1 MSTILSVNLDDLLHQ
16 RSVESARV
24 EFKASWSERT
34 GSQVLKTICAFA
46 NDHQN
51 LNGGYVVIGV
61 AEQGG
66 RAVLPPAGL
75 GAEDME
81 RAENWLRGRCKA
93 MDPAYD
99 PIFSPELVEGRHI
112 LVVWAPGSENRPHR
126 APDAKGNW
134 KYWIRVGSATV
145 DAETSGQL
153 GMLLEQT
160 ARIPW
165 DDRRALAAQV
175 EDLREIKVRE
185 HLHDVGSGL
194 ISPNHS
200 LDPLEVYRRMRLT
213 KAVNDHEAPRNVGL
227 LFFSEDPERWFAGAK
242 IEVVQ
247 FAGDRAGSVQA
258 ERSFRGPLAD
268 QVRGCLN
275 YLEHFSHAHLQKER
289 DHSQV
294 RGWVNYPQ
302 IALREALVNAVYH
315 RGYDRNIVEPTKVY
329 LYSGRIEVIS
339 YPGPVSGIEADHLVP
354 GGSVPPVPAR
364 NRRIGEFLKELKL
377 AEGRLTGLP
386 QIYDAMEQNG
396 SPTPKFDFDAG
407 RTYFRVTLPAHPEY
421 AAVSAIQDAA
431 YLSTVG
437 KAREAFNRV
446 QRAWETNEASAILAT
461 EMIRLHAAQGQL
473 EDAKAVFARFRERGP
488 QSASAYVA
496 NALIEALLAGGRGAD
511 ARRLLGSL
519 SEVVSAQDAMDTAL
533 LACRLGDRQAAH
545 RYFEQAGDV
554 VLGDSRALLEFAQ
567 TKIGLAQQV
576 MRERRPSWRE
586 VNRRLLVEAR
596 ELLERVIQMDA
607 SPARHAWAWCELAR
621 ILDWLRAPRSE
632 VEAAFQKAQEL
643 LPDEPRFAEEL
654 TRFRHRYHRPP
665 RRSGGG
671 SSGQGRTSQRSG
683 RGGSGPSR

>member
-24 EFKASWSERT
+24 EFKASWNEQTT
-34 GSQVLKTICAFA
+34 GWQVLKTVCAFA

-51 LNGGYVVIGV
+51 LNGGYVVLGV

-66 RAVLPPAGL
+66 QAVLPPAGL

-81 RAENWLRGRCKA
+81 RAENWLRGKCRA
-93 MDPAYD
+93 MNPPYD
-99 PIFSPELVEGRHI
+99 PIFSPELVEDRHI
-112 LVVWAPGSENRPHR
+112 LVVWVPASENRPHR
-126 APDAKGNW
+126 APDAKGGEW
-134 KYWIRVGSATV
+134 KYWIRVGAATV
-145 DAETSGQL
+145 DAEKSGQL

-160 ARIPW
+160 ARVPW
-165 DDRRALAAQV
+165 DDRLALDAQV
-175 EDLREIKVRE
+175 EDLREVKVRE

-194 ISPNHS
+194 ISSTHP
-200 LDPLEVYRRMRLT
+200 LDPLEIYRRMRVT

-247 FAGDRAGSVQA
+247 FAGGRAGTVQD

-268 QVRGCLN
+268 QVRGCLS
-275 YLEHFSHAHLQKER
+275 YLENFSQAHLQKER
-289 DHSQV
+289 DRSQV
-294 RGWVNYPQ
+294 RGWVNYPH

-315 RGYDRNIVEPTKVY
+315 RGYDRDIVEPTKVY
-329 LYSGRIEVIS
+329 LYPDRIEVIS
-339 YPGPVSGIEADHLVP
+339 YPGPVSGIDEDHLVP

-364 NRRIGEFLKELKL
+364 NRRIGELLKELKL

-396 SPTPKFDFDAG
+396 SPTPKFDFNAG

-437 KAREAFNRV
+437 SAREAFNRV
-446 QRAWETNEASAILAT
+446 QGAWEANEASAILAI
-461 EMIRLHAAQGQL
+461 EMIRLYAAQGQL
-473 EDAKAVFARFRERGP
+473 EEAKAVFARFREQGP
-488 QSASAYVA
+488 RIAIANVA
-496 NALIEALLAGGRGAD
+496 NTLVEALLTDGREDD

-519 SEVVSAQDAMDTAL
+519 SEVVSAQDAIDTAI
-533 LACRLGDRQAAH
+533 LARRLRDPQAAH

-576 MRERRPSWRE
+576 RDKRRSSWRGVN

-607 SPARHAWAWCELAR
+607 SPARHAWAWRELAR
-621 ILDWLRAPRSE
+621 TLDWLRAPNRD
-632 VEAAFQKAQEL
+632 VESAFQKALEL

-654 TRFRHRYHRPP
+654 SHFRRRRHRRTS
-665 RRSGGG
+665 RRSGRG
-671 SSGQGRTSQRSG
+671 SSGQ
-683 RGGSGPSR
+683 SR

>member
-1 MSTILSVNLDDLLHQ
+1 MSTILPVNLDDLLHQ

-24 EFKASWSERT
+24 EFKASWNEQPT
-34 GSQVLKTICAFA
+34 GKQVLKTVCAFA

-51 LNGGYVVIGV
+51 LNGGYVVLGV

-66 RAVLPPAGL
+66 QAVLPPVGL
-75 GAEDME
+75 RAEDIE
-81 RAENWLRGRCKA
+81 RAQKWLRGQCRA
-93 MDPAYD
+93 MDPPYD
-99 PIFSPELVEGRHI
+99 PIFSPELVEDRHI
-112 LVVWAPGSENRPHR
+112 LVVWVSASENRPHR
-126 APDAKGNW
+126 APDVDGKR
-134 KYWIRVGSATV
+134 KYWIRMGVETV
-145 DAETSGQL
+145 DAEKSGQL
-153 GMLLEQT
+153 EMLLEQT
-160 ARIPW
+160 ARVPW
-165 DDRRALAAQV
+165 DDRLALDAQV
-175 EDLREIKVRE
+175 EDLREVKVRE

-194 ISPNHS
+194 ISPNHQ
-200 LDPLEVYRRMRLT
+200 LDPLEIYRRMRLT

-227 LFFSEDPERWFAGAK
+227 LFFSEDPERWFVGAK
-242 IEVVQ
+242 IEVAQ

-268 QVRGCLN
+268 QVRGCLS
-275 YLEHFSHAHLQKER
+275 YLENFSHAHLQKER
-289 DHSQV
+289 DRSQV
-294 RGWVNYPQ
+294 RGWVSYPQ

-329 LYSGRIEVIS
+329 LYPDRIEVIS
-339 YPGPVSGIEADHLVP
+339 YPGPVSGIDEDHLAP

-396 SPTPKFDFDAG
+396 SPTPKFDFNAG

-421 AAVSAIQDAA
+421 AAISAIQDAA

-437 KAREAFNRV
+437 SAREAFNRV
-446 QRAWETNEASAILAT
+446 QRAWEANEASAILAI
-461 EMIRLHAAQGQL
+461 EMIRLYAAQGQL
-473 EDAKAVFARFRERGP
+473 EDAEAVFARFRERGP
-488 QSASAYVA
+488 QIAIANVA
-496 NALIEALLAGGRGAD
+496 NTLIEALLTDGRESD

-519 SEVVSAQDAMDTAL
+519 SEVVSAQDAIDTAI
-533 LACRLGDRQAAH
+533 LARRLRDSQAAH

-554 VLGDSRALLEFAQ
+554 VLSDSRALLEFAQ

-576 MRERRPSWRE
+576 RRKRGPSWRE

-607 SPARHAWAWCELAR
+607 SPARHAWAWRELAR
-621 ILDWLRAPRSE
+621 TLDWLRVPNSE
-632 VEAAFQKAQEL
+632 VESAFQKAEEL

-654 TRFRHRYHRPP
+654 SRFRRRWHR
-665 RRSGGG
+665 
-671 SSGQGRTSQRSG
+671 RTSRRNG
-683 RGGSGPSR
+683 RGGAGQSR

>member
-1 MSTILSVNLDDLLHQ
+1 MSTILPVNLDDLLHQ

-24 EFKASWSERT
+24 EFKASWSEHT
-34 GSQVLKTICAFA
+34 GSQVLRTVCAFA
-46 NDHQN
+46 NDYQN
-51 LNGGYVVIGV
+51 LNGGYIVMGV
-61 AEQGG
+61 AEQNGQ
-66 RAVLPPAGL
+66 AVLPPAGL
-75 GAEDME
+75 GPEDVE
-81 RAENWLRGRCKA
+81 RAEKWLRGRCKA
-93 MDPAYD
+93 MNPAYD
-99 PIFSPELVEGRHI
+99 PIFSPELVADR
-112 LVVWAPGSENRPHR
+112 LVLVLWVPASENRPHR

-160 ARIPW
+160 ARVPW
-165 DDRRALAAQV
+165 DDRVASDAQV

-194 ISPNHS
+194 IHASQP
-200 LDPLEVYRRMRLT
+200 LDPLEIYRRMRLT
-213 KAVNDHEAPRNVGL
+213 KAVNDHEVPRNVGL

-275 YLEHFSHAHLQKER
+275 YLAHFSHAHLQKER
-289 DHSQV
+289 DRSQV
-294 RGWVNYPQ
+294 RGWVSYPQ
-302 IALREALVNAVYH
+302 IALREAIVNAVYH
-315 RGYDRNIVEPTKVY
+315 RGYDKNIVEPTKVY
-329 LYSGRIEVIS
+329 LYPDRIEVIS
-339 YPGPVSGIEADHLVP
+339 YPGPVSGIEEDHLVP

-364 NRRIGEFLKELKL
+364 SRRIGEFLKELKL

-396 SPTPKFDFDAG
+396 SPTPRFDFDAG

-431 YLSTVG
+431 YLSAVG
-437 KAREAFNRV
+437 STREAFNRV
-446 QRAWETNEASAILAT
+446 QRAWEANEASAILAI

-473 EDAKAVFARFRERGP
+473 EDAEAVFARFQERGP
-488 QSASAYVA
+488 QIARAYVA
-496 NALIEALLAGGRGAD
+496 NTLIEALLAGGRGDD

-519 SEVVSAQDAMDTAL
+519 SEVVSARDAIDTAI
-533 LACRLGDRQAAH
+533 LACRLGDQQAAH
-545 RYFEQAGDV
+545 RYFKQAGHV
-554 VLGDSRALLEFAQ
+554 VLNDSRALLEFAQ

-576 MRERRPSWRE
+576 MRKKKPSWRE

-596 ELLERVIQMDA
+596 ELLGRVIQMDA
-607 SPARHAWAWCELAR
+607 SPARHAWAWRELAR
-621 ILDWLRAPRSE
+621 TLDWLRAPRSE
-632 VEAAFQKAQEL
+632 VESAFQKAREL
-643 LPDEPRFAEEL
+643 LPDEPRFAEDL
-654 TRFRHRYHRPP
+654 ARFRRRHRRTP
-665 RRSGGG
+665 RRSG
-671 SSGQGRTSQRSG
+671 RS
-683 RGGSGPSR
+683 GSGPGR

>member
-24 EFKASWSERT
+24 EFKASWNEQTT
-34 GSQVLKTICAFA
+34 GRQVLKTVCAFA

-51 LNGGYVVIGV
+51 LNGGYVVLGV

-66 RAVLPPAGL
+66 QAVLPPAGL
-75 GAEDME
+75 RAEDIE
-81 RAENWLRGRCKA
+81 RAQKWLRGQCRA
-93 MDPAYD
+93 MDPPYD
-99 PIFSPELVEGRHI
+99 PIFSPELVEDRHI
-112 LVVWAPGSENRPHR
+112 LVVWVSASENRPHR
-126 APDAKGNW
+126 APDAKGDW
-134 KYWIRVGSATV
+134 KYWIRIGSETV
-145 DAETSGQL
+145 DAEKSGQL

-160 ARIPW
+160 ARVPW
-165 DDRRALAAQV
+165 DDRLALDAQV
-175 EDLREIKVRE
+175 EDLREAKVRE

-194 ISPNHS
+194 ISPNHQLDS
-200 LDPLEVYRRMRLT
+200 LEIYRRMRLT
-213 KAVNDHEAPRNVGL
+213 KVVNDHEAPRNVGL

-242 IEVVQ
+242 IEVAQ

-268 QVRGCLN
+268 QVRGCLS
-275 YLEHFSHAHLQKER
+275 YLENFSHAHLQKER
-289 DHSQV
+289 DRSQV
-294 RGWVNYPQ
+294 RGWVSYPQ

-329 LYSGRIEVIS
+329 LYPDRIEVIS
-339 YPGPVSGIEADHLVP
+339 YPGPVSGIDEDHLAP

-421 AAVSAIQDAA
+421 VAVSAIQDAA

-437 KAREAFNRV
+437 SAREAFNRV
-446 QRAWETNEASAILAT
+446 QRAWEGNEASAVLAI
-461 EMIRLHAAQGQL
+461 EMIRLYAAQGQL
-473 EDAKAVFARFRERGP
+473 EDAEAVFARFREQGP
-488 QSASAYVA
+488 RIAIANVA
-496 NALIEALLAGGRGAD
+496 NTLIEALLTDGRESD

-519 SEVVSAQDAMDTAL
+519 SEVVSAQDAIDTAI
-533 LACRLGDRQAAH
+533 LARRLRDSQAAH

-554 VLGDSRALLEFAQ
+554 VLSDSRALLEFAQ
-567 TKIGLAQQV
+567 TKLGLAQQV
-576 MRERRPSWRE
+576 MRKRGPSWRE

-607 SPARHAWAWCELAR
+607 SPARHAWAWRELAR
-621 ILDWLRAPRSE
+621 TLDWLRAPNRD
-632 VEAAFQKAQEL
+632 VESAFQKAEEL

-654 TRFRHRYHRPP
+654 SRFR
-665 RRSGGG
+665 RRWNRRTSRRNGRAG
-671 SSGQGRTSQRSG
+671 SSRNR
-683 RGGSGPSR
+683 

>member
-1 MSTILSVNLDDLLHQ
+1 MSTILPINLDDLLHQ

-24 EFKASWSERT
+24 EFKASWNEQTT
-34 GSQVLKTICAFA
+34 GSQVLKTVCAFA

-51 LNGGYVVIGV
+51 LNGGYVVLGV
-61 AEQGG
+61 SEQDGQ
-66 RAVLPPAGL
+66 AVLPPAGL

-81 RAENWLRGRCKA
+81 RAQKWLRGRCKG
-93 MDPAYD
+93 MDPSYD
-99 PIFSPELVEGRHI
+99 PIFSPELVEDRHI
-112 LVVWAPGSENRPHR
+112 LVVWAPASENRPHR
-126 APDAKGNW
+126 APDVEGKW
-134 KYWIRVGSATV
+134 KYWIRMGVETV

-160 ARIPW
+160 APVPW
-165 DDRRALAAQV
+165 DDRLASDAQV
-175 EDLREIKVRE
+175 EDLREVKVRE

-194 ISPNHS
+194 ISPGHS
-200 LDPLEVYRRMRLT
+200 LDPLEIYRRMRLT

-242 IEVVQ
+242 IEVAQ

-268 QVRGCLN
+268 QVRGCLS
-275 YLEHFSHAHLQKER
+275 YLENFSHAHLQKDR
-289 DHSQV
+289 DRSQV

-329 LYSGRIEVIS
+329 LYPDRIEVIS
-339 YPGPVSGIEADHLVP
+339 YPGPVSGIDEDHLAP

-407 RTYFRVTLPAHPEY
+407 RSYFRVTLPAHPEY

-437 KAREAFNRV
+437 SAREAFNRV
-446 QRAWETNEASAILAT
+446 QRAWEANEASAVLAI
-461 EMIRLHAAQGQL
+461 EMIRLYAAQGQL
-473 EDAKAVFARFRERGP
+473 EDAETVFSRFRERGP
-488 QSASAYVA
+488 RIAIANVA
-496 NALIEALLAGGRGAD
+496 NTLIEALLADGREDD

-519 SEVVSAQDAMDTAL
+519 SEVVSAQDAIDTAI
-533 LACRLGDRQAAH
+533 LARRLRDSQAAH

-567 TKIGLAQQV
+567 TKMRLAQQV
-576 MRERRPSWRE
+576 RDKKRSSWRE
-586 VNRRLLVEAR
+586 VRRRLLVEAR
-596 ELLERVIQMDA
+596 KLLERVIQMDA
-607 SPARHAWAWCELAR
+607 SPTRHAWAWRELAR
-621 ILDWLRAPRSE
+621 TLNWLRAPGRD
-632 VEAAFQKAQEL
+632 VESAFQKAQEL
-643 LPDEPRFAEEL
+643 LPDEPRFAEEFS
-654 TRFRHRYHRPP
+654 RFHHRRHH
-665 RRSGGG
+665 
-671 SSGQGRTSQRSG
+671 RTSRRNGRAGSNRS
-683 RGGSGPSR
+683 R

>member
-1 MSTILSVNLDDLLHQ
+1 MSTILPVNLDDLLHQ

-24 EFKASWSERT
+24 EFKASWSEHT
-34 GSQVLKTICAFA
+34 GSQVLRTVCAFA
-46 NDHQN
+46 NDYQN
-51 LNGGYVVIGV
+51 LNGGYIVMGV
-61 AEQGG
+61 AEQNGQ
-66 RAVLPPAGL
+66 AVLPPAGL
-75 GAEDME
+75 GAEDVE
-81 RAENWLRGRCKA
+81 RAEKWLRGRCKA
-93 MDPAYD
+93 MRPSYD
-99 PIFSPELVEGRHI
+99 PIFSPELVADR
-112 LVVWAPGSENRPHR
+112 LVLVLWVPASENRPHR

-160 ARIPW
+160 ARVPW
-165 DDRRALAAQV
+165 DDRVASDAQV
-175 EDLREIKVRE
+175 EDLRAIKVRE

-194 ISPNHS
+194 IHASQP
-200 LDPLEVYRRMRLT
+200 LDPLEIYRRMRLT
-213 KAVNDHEAPRNVGL
+213 KAVNDHEVPRNVGL

-275 YLEHFSHAHLQKER
+275 YLAHFSHTHLQKER
-289 DHSQV
+289 DRSQV
-294 RGWVNYPQ
+294 RGWVSYPQ
-302 IALREALVNAVYH
+302 IALREAIVNAVYH

-329 LYSGRIEVIS
+329 LYPDRIEVIS
-339 YPGPVSGIEADHLVP
+339 YPGPVSGIEEDHLVP

-364 NRRIGEFLKELKL
+364 SRRIGEFLKELKL

-396 SPTPKFDFDAG
+396 SPTPRFDFDAG

-431 YLSTVG
+431 YLSAVG
-437 KAREAFNRV
+437 SAREAFNRV
-446 QRAWETNEASAILAT
+446 QRAWEANEASAILAI

-473 EDAKAVFARFRERGP
+473 EDAEAVFARFQERGP
-488 QSASAYVA
+488 QIARAYVA
-496 NALIEALLAGGRGAD
+496 NTLIEALLAGGRGDD

-519 SEVVSAQDAMDTAL
+519 SEVVSAQDAIDTAI
-533 LACRLGDRQAAH
+533 LACRLGDQQAAH
-545 RYFEQAGDV
+545 RYFKQAGHV
-554 VLGDSRALLEFAQ
+554 VLNDSRALLEFAQ

-576 MRERRPSWRE
+576 MRKKKPSWRE

-596 ELLERVIQMDA
+596 ELLGRVIQMDA
-607 SPARHAWAWCELAR
+607 SPARHAWAWRELAR
-621 ILDWLRAPRSE
+621 TLDWLRAPRSE
-632 VEAAFQKAQEL
+632 VESAFQKARKL
-643 LPDEPRFAEEL
+643 LPDEPRFAEDL
-654 TRFRHRYHRPP
+654 ARFRSRHRRTPRP
-665 RRSGGG
+665 RRSG
-671 SSGQGRTSQRSG
+671 RS
-683 RGGSGPSR
+683 GSGPSR

>member
-1 MSTILSVNLDDLLHQ
+1 MSTILPVNLDDLLHQ

-24 EFKASWSERT
+24 EFKASWSEHT
-34 GSQVLKTICAFA
+34 GSQVLRTVCAFA
-46 NDHQN
+46 NDYQN
-51 LNGGYVVIGV
+51 LNGGYIVMGV
-61 AEQGG
+61 AEQNGQ
-66 RAVLPPAGL
+66 AVLPPAGL
-75 GAEDME
+75 GAEDVE
-81 RAENWLRGRCKA
+81 QAEKWLRGRCKA
-93 MDPAYD
+93 MNPAYD
-99 PIFSPELVEGRHI
+99 PIFSPELVADR
-112 LVVWAPGSENRPHR
+112 LVLVLWVPASENRPHR

-160 ARIPW
+160 ARVPW
-165 DDRRALAAQV
+165 DDRVASDAQV
-175 EDLREIKVRE
+175 EDLRAIKVRE

-194 ISPNHS
+194 IHASQP
-200 LDPLEVYRRMRLT
+200 LDPLEIYRRMRLT
-213 KAVNDHEAPRNVGL
+213 KAVNDHEVPRNVGL

-275 YLEHFSHAHLQKER
+275 YLAHFSHAHLQKER
-289 DHSQV
+289 DRSQV
-294 RGWVNYPQ
+294 RGWVSYPQ
-302 IALREALVNAVYH
+302 IALREAIVNAVYH

-329 LYSGRIEVIS
+329 LYPDRIEVIS
-339 YPGPVSGIEADHLVP
+339 YPGPVSGIEEDHLVP

-364 NRRIGEFLKELKL
+364 SRRIGEFLKELKL

-396 SPTPKFDFDAG
+396 SPTPRFDFDAG

-431 YLSTVG
+431 YLSAVG
-437 KAREAFNRV
+437 SAREAFNRV
-446 QRAWETNEASAILAT
+446 QRAWEANEASAILAI

-473 EDAKAVFARFRERGP
+473 EDAEAVFARFQERGP
-488 QSASAYVA
+488 QIARAYVA
-496 NALIEALLAGGRGAD
+496 NTLIEALLAGGRGDD

-519 SEVVSAQDAMDTAL
+519 SEVVSAQDAIDTAI
-533 LACRLGDRQAAH
+533 LACRLGDQQAAH
-545 RYFEQAGDV
+545 RYFKQAGHV
-554 VLGDSRALLEFAQ
+554 VLNDSRALLEFAQ

-576 MRERRPSWRE
+576 MRKRKPSWRE

-596 ELLERVIQMDA
+596 ELLGRVIQMDA
-607 SPARHAWAWCELAR
+607 SPARHAWAWRELAR
-621 ILDWLRAPRSE
+621 TLDWLRAPRSE
-632 VEAAFQKAQEL
+632 VESAFQKAREL
-643 LPDEPRFAEEL
+643 LPDEPRFAEDL
-654 TRFRHRYHRPP
+654 ARFRRRHRRTP
-665 RRSGGG
+665 RRSG
-671 SSGQGRTSQRSG
+671 RS
-683 RGGSGPSR
+683 GSGPSR

>member
-1 MSTILSVNLDDLLHQ
+1 MSTILPVNLDDLLHQ

-24 EFKASWSERT
+24 EFKASWSEHT
-34 GSQVLKTICAFA
+34 GSQVLRTVCAFA
-46 NDHQN
+46 NDYQN
-51 LNGGYVVIGV
+51 LNGGYIVMGV
-61 AEQGG
+61 AEQNGQ
-66 RAVLPPAGL
+66 AVLPPAGL
-75 GAEDME
+75 GAEDVE
-81 RAENWLRGRCKA
+81 RAEKWLRGRCKA
-93 MDPAYD
+93 MNPAYD
-99 PIFSPELVEGRHI
+99 PIFSPELVADR
-112 LVVWAPGSENRPHR
+112 LVLVLWVPASENRPHR

-160 ARIPW
+160 ARVPW
-165 DDRRALAAQV
+165 DDRVASDAQV

-194 ISPNHS
+194 IHASQP
-200 LDPLEVYRRMRLT
+200 LDPLEIYRRMRLT
-213 KAVNDHEAPRNVGL
+213 KAVNDHEVPRNVGL

-275 YLEHFSHAHLQKER
+275 YLAHFSHAHLQKER
-289 DHSQV
+289 DRSQV
-294 RGWVNYPQ
+294 RGWVSYPQ
-302 IALREALVNAVYH
+302 IALREAIVNAVYH

-329 LYSGRIEVIS
+329 LYPDRIEVIS
-339 YPGPVSGIEADHLVP
+339 YPGPVSGIEEDHLVP

-364 NRRIGEFLKELKL
+364 SRRIGEFLKELKL

-396 SPTPKFDFDAG
+396 SPTPRFDFDAG

-431 YLSTVG
+431 YLSAVG
-437 KAREAFNRV
+437 SAREAFNRV
-446 QRAWETNEASAILAT
+446 QRAWEANEASAILAI

-473 EDAKAVFARFRERGP
+473 EDAEAVFARFQERGP
-488 QSASAYVA
+488 QIARAYVA
-496 NALIEALLAGGRGAD
+496 NTLIEALLAGGRGDD

-519 SEVVSAQDAMDTAL
+519 SEVVSAQDAIDTAI
-533 LACRLGDRQAAH
+533 LACRLGDQQAAH
-545 RYFEQAGDV
+545 RYFKQAGHV
-554 VLGDSRALLEFAQ
+554 VLNDSRALLEFAQ

-576 MRERRPSWRE
+576 MRKKKPSWRE

-596 ELLERVIQMDA
+596 ELLGRVIQMDA
-607 SPARHAWAWCELAR
+607 SPARHAWAWRELAR
-621 ILDWLRAPRSE
+621 TLDWLRAPRSE
-632 VEAAFQKAQEL
+632 VESAFQKAREL
-643 LPDEPRFAEEL
+643 LPDEPRFAEDL
-654 TRFRHRYHRPP
+654 ARFRRRYRRTPRP
-665 RRSGGG
+665 RRSG
-671 SSGQGRTSQRSG
+671 RS
-683 RGGSGPSR
+683 GSGPGR